1 MTNKTLSFSRTDSA
15 NFFRTL
21 NKRVNSYFKENK
33 IKFEE
38 IDVSENQKAAE
49 EMVDKSKQQGVPV
62 IEVDGNIIVGF
73 KEEKLKKILKIK

>member
-1 MTNKTLSFSRTDSA
+1 MKVKIYSTPECSWCNKAKDF
-15 NFFRTL
+15 
-21 NKRVNSYFKENK
+21 FKEKK

>member
-1 MTNKTLSFSRTDSA
+1 MKVKIYSTPECLWCNKAKDF
-15 NFFRTL
+15 
-21 NKRVNSYFKENK
+21 FKEKK

>member
-1 MTNKTLSFSRTDSA
+1 MKVKIYSTPECSGCNKAKDF
-15 NFFRTL
+15 
-21 NKRVNSYFKENK
+21 FKEKK

>member
-1 MTNKTLSFSRTDSA
+1 MKVKIYSTPECSWCNKAKDF
-15 NFFRTL
+15 
-21 NKRVNSYFKENK
+21 FKERK

-49 EMVDKSKQQGVPV
+49 EMVNKSKQQGVPV

>member
-1 MTNKTLSFSRTDSA
+1 MKVKIYSTPECSWCNKAKDF
-15 NFFRTL
+15 
-21 NKRVNSYFKENK
+21 FKEKK

-49 EMVDKSKQQGVPV
+49 EMVNKSKQQGVPV